1 MSKITEL
8 QDPDILK
15 KNPCMPPVYLQM
27 ILTLILCSASN
38 LTKALAKQEA
48 EHRIK
53 KSQDL
58 PRMI

>member
-1 MSKITEL
+1 
-8 QDPDILK
+8 
-15 KNPCMPPVYLQM
+15 MPPVYLQM
-27 ILTLILCSASN
+27 ILILILILCSASN

-58 PRMI
+58 PRMIYGSRFKTLFFFII